1 MEDDQAP
8 KKRGPKRKFERDK
21 HYVAG
26 APILN
31 TRIDPD
37 KLAWVKSRPE
47 GTRLY
52 LERIVGEDKEKVLA
66 AESVI
71 DAVKRSDTG
80 PEAADT

>member
-1 MEDDQAP
+1 MDDPMAP
-8 KKRGPKRKFERDK
+8 GKRGPKRKFERDK

-37 KLAWVKSRPE
+37 KLDWVKSRPE
-47 GTRLY
+47 GTRPY
-52 LERIVGEDKEKVLA
+52 LERIIGEDREKVLA
-66 AESVI
+66 AE
-71 DAVKRSDTG
+71 RLDTG